1 VAALAKEHMPSLGEL
16 EQLARQPTSE
26 NWHFLLR
33 GLTDYFLEHAEEYAE
48 QYGEAFSDIIC
59 RILEGVT
66 VEARVE
72 LSNRVAPL
80 ELFPTRIVKQL
91 ANDELPV
98 AAPVLEYSPVLS
110 DSDLIG
116 IASIVMQ
123 DHWLAI
129 SRRKALGP
137 RLTDALVGFNSQ
149 EVIREMAGNPG
160 AKFSASTYRLVA
172 ERAKQDSILQEKLV
186 GRADMSP
193 AIAIQLNPFL
203 SDELKSRLNEIRPVE
218 SKGLLDSL
226 SDLSKEEKPKG
237 GLGADPDMAGVQASI
252 VNIRDGKADLS
263 HIVTDLADQGRLA
276 GVCAVIGA
284 IGSLPDKT
292 VKGAL
297 LNLNGMPIA
306 IMCRGLNL
314 TQDAFEAVTHLRNQ
328 QLDLP
333 QSELLTQVERYGTLD
348 AADAAKTL
356 AMLQAKKA
364 AELAEN
370 VA

>member
-1 VAALAKEHMPSLGEL
+1 MGALAKEHMPSLGEL
-16 EQLARQPTSE
+16 EQLARQPSSE

-66 VEARVE
+66 IEARAE

-80 ELFPTRIVKQL
+80 ELFPNRIVKQL

-98 AAPVLEYSPVLS
+98 AGPVLELSPVLS
-110 DSDLIG
+110 DSDLIA
-116 IASIVMQ
+116 IAGIVMQ

-137 RLTDALVGFNSQ
+137 RLTDALARCNDQ

-160 AKFSASTYRLVA
+160 AKFSASTYRMVA
-172 ERAKQDSILQEKLV
+172 ERAKQDSVLQERLV
-186 GRADMSP
+186 DRADLSQ

-203 SDELKSRLNEIRPVE
+203 SDELKNRLKENRPAE

-226 SDLSKEEKPKG
+226 SELTKEEKTRDG
-237 GLGADPDMAGVQASI
+237 FNADPDMDSVQAAI
-252 VNIRDGKADLS
+252 ADIRSGKANLS
-263 HIVTDLADQGRLA
+263 QTVTGLADQGRLS

-284 IGSLPDKT
+284 IGSLPEKT

-306 IMCRGLNL
+306 IMCRGLDL
-314 TQDAFEAVTHLRNQ
+314 SQDAFEAVTHLRNE
-328 QLDLP
+328 QLDMP
-333 QSELLTQVERYGTLD
+333 QNELLTQVERYGNLD
-348 AADAAKTL
+348 AADAVKTL

-364 AELAEN
+364 AELTEK